1 MKRGITLFSG
11 NVRIG
16 EKERWNVVFC
26 LLLLVRM
33 ELEEMKWGERE
44 RE

>member
-1 MKRGITLFSG
+1 MKGGINLFSG
-11 NVRIG
+11 NGRIG

-33 ELEEMKWGERE
+33 ELEENKVERKI
-44 RE
+44 